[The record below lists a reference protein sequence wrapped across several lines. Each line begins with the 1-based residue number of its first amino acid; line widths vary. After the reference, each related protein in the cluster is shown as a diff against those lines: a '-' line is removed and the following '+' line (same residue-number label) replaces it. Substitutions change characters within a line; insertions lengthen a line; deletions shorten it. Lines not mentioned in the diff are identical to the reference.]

1 MCSSAYSAVQRISP
15 DQPFDGVR
23 TGRIQAAHSAAR
35 GLNKPVADFAAV
47 GDIRSYVRFSFCEKQ
62 GRAPF
67 SCKARL
73 VYIRPRVVCRC
84 AAISVGETLRQQV

>member
-23 TGRIQAAHSAAR
+23 TCRIQAAHSAAR

-62 GRAPF
+62 GRASF
-67 SCKARL
+67 SCKARPC
-73 VYIRPRVVCRC
+73 VYQTSSGVSLRC
-84 AAISVGETLRQQV
+84 HFSG